1 MRNAPRRY
9 PIVWRKPPLEG
20 PPFKASR
27 PPVHVFSDDESRK
40 FYRLITIII
49 ATTPV
54 LLLLLQVLDGRWWK
68 GDISGTVALSVG
80 LPLFGMYLFAIG
92 WAWQLHRRG
101 KAHADALKL
110 RRFDAPESEFQDRPT
125 PVLILKLIA
134 ALILPILFGLIF
146 WNGLN
151 RLLAGLPFSDTA
163 PHPHYYRSYRYE
175 IWEKYIA
182 PHFPIGPIF
191 SIVMMFFLAAI
202 IAFFIWHTARET
214 RKLFRKSGAVTVTR
228 PASPRPRRRSP

>member
-1 MRNAPRRY
+1 MRDKPRLY

-20 PPFKASR
+20 PPSKASR
-27 PPVHVFSDDESRK
+27 PPTHIFSDDESSK
-40 FYRLITIII
+40 FYRLIVIII
-49 ATTPV
+49 AATPA
-54 LLLLLQVLDGRWWK
+54 LLLLLQILDGRWWK

-110 RRFDAPESEFQDRPT
+110 RRIDAPESEFQDRPT

-146 WNGLN
+146 WKGLN

-163 PHPHYYRSYRYE
+163 PHQHYYRRYKYE
-175 IWEKYIA
+175 MWEKYIA
-182 PHFPIGPIF
+182 PLFPIGPIF

-202 IAFFIWHTARET
+202 IAVLIWHTAREV

-228 PASPRPRRRSP
+228 SAAPRPRRRSP